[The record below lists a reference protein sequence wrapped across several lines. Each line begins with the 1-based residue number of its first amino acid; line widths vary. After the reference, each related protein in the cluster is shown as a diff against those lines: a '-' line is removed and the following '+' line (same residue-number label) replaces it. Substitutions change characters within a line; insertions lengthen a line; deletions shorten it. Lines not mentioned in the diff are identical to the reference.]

1 MKAIVN
7 VPICALLAA
16 PTRES
21 TLEDEALYGM
31 VVDILEEPAPGWYRV
46 RTHYRYE
53 GIVSADDLIVG
64 NEAADAWAALPKKI
78 VRNKN
83 FCDVLSAPKVQ
94 GWIMATL
101 PRGGILSPV
110 GQPEK
115 GWQQVRLAD
124 GRTGFVPESI
134 LGEYYTAPLSQ
145 DEETLRQALVD
156 AAMLYQGTHYRWGG
170 KSPMGIDCSGLVS
183 TAYMLCGILIYRD
196 AHIMEDFPIHEISL
210 ENVKPGDLLFF
221 PGHVAMYLGHGRYCH
236 STGRSGD
243 NGFAFNSLNPDDPD
257 YRADLKAAIDVYKR
271 QPQHQGSDPSLPCR
285 YLLRLLVSV
294 QL

>member
-16 PTRES
+16 PIRES

-31 VVDILEEPAPGWYRV
+31 VVEILEEPVPGWYRV

-64 NEAADAWAALPKKI
+64 DEAADAWAALPKKI

-83 FCDVLSAPKVQ
+83 FCDVLSVPKVQ

-134 LGEYYTAPLSQ
+134 LGEYHTAPLSQ

-221 PGHVAMYLGHGRYCH
+221 PGHVAMYIGEGRYCH

-257 YRADLKAAIDVYKR
+257 YRADLKAAITQV
-271 QPQHQGSDPSLPCR
+271 GS
-285 YLLRLLVSV
+285 YF
-294 QL
+294 

>member
-64 NEAADAWAALPKKI
+64 DAAADAWAALPKKI

-210 ENVKPGDLLFF
+210 EHVKPGDLLFF
-221 PGHVAMYLGHGRYCH
+221 PGHVAMYICH

-257 YRADLKAAIDVYKR
+257 YRADLKAAITQV
-271 QPQHQGSDPSLPCR
+271 GS
-285 YLLRLLVSV
+285 YF
-294 QL
+294 

>member
-31 VVDILEEPAPGWYRV
+31 VVEILEEPVPGWYRV

-64 NEAADAWAALPKKI
+64 DEAADAWAALPKKI

-134 LGEYYTAPLSQ
+134 VCLPGDVLVGATRKPFVRHWWTPPCSIGVPTTAGAASPPWALTAPVWCPRPICS
-145 DEETLRQALVD
+145 
-156 AAMLYQGTHYRWGG
+156 AAFLFTGTPISWR
-170 KSPMGIDCSGLVS
+170 
-183 TAYMLCGILIYRD
+183 T
-196 AHIMEDFPIHEISL
+196 FPFTKFL
-210 ENVKPGDLLFF
+210 WK
-221 PGHVAMYLGHGRYCH
+221 M
-236 STGRSGD
+236 
-243 NGFAFNSLNPDDPD
+243 
-257 YRADLKAAIDVYKR
+257 
-271 QPQHQGSDPSLPCR
+271 
-285 YLLRLLVSV
+285 
-294 QL
+294 